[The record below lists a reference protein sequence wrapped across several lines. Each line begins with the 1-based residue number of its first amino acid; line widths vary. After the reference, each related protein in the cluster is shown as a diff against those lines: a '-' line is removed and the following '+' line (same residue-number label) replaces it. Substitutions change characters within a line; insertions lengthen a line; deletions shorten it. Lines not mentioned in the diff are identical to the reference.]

1 MVEPHRFPHG
11 LFRLIQQLAS
21 QTTQT
26 IVTNAD
32 IINLRRPR
40 HVVII
45 TVAANID
52 QDVYQNLQPGKALD
66 L

>member
-1 MVEPHRFPHG
+1 MVEPHRFPHE

-21 QTTQT
+21 QPTQT

-32 IINLRRPR
+32 IINLRPR
-40 HVVII
+40 RVVII